1 MSTEH
6 QPPQKHLNP
15 AEEFG
20 LTEKERLFDRV
31 SQARLMTFL
40 DDPVTSVHRLEES
53 YNNYGEYLFVT
64 LSRPG
69 TNCRVL
75 MTFYGLGYHEYRE
88 RWILD
93 EWYWY
98 PSTPNPELE
107 ERTLRPDEV
116 KQQIEERYRTIQG
129 YASQATQTRR
139 GQIFEMIADLTDED
153 GAWVDMQDLPDWWL
167 DDGEGNPDLG

>member
-1 MSTEH
+1 MSAE
-6 QPPQKHLNP
+6 QDPPAKHPKL

-20 LTEKERLFDRV
+20 FTEKERLFDRV
-31 SQARLMTFL
+31 SHARLLAFL
-40 DDPVTSVHRLEES
+40 DEPATSVHCLEES
-53 YNNYGEYLFVT
+53 YNTYGEYLFVT

-69 TNCRVL
+69 ANRRIFIA
-75 MTFYGLGYHEYRE
+75 FYSLGYHEYRE

-98 PSTPNPELE
+98 LSTPNPELE
-107 ERTLRPDEV
+107 ERILRPDEV

-153 GAWVDMQDLPDWWL
+153 GAWVDMQDLPDWLL